1 MLFDNKVVHIL
12 TTHLT
17 NDTTAPNTGRASL
30 DIFIEYQWLD
40 YFTMDVHFFWYRQI
54 V

>member
-17 NDTTAPNTGRASL
+17 NDTTAPNT
-30 DIFIEYQWLD
+30 
-40 YFTMDVHFFWYRQI
+40 
-54 V
+54 

>member
-1 MLFDNKVVHIL
+1 MLVFQNKAEVHNNILMLFDNKVVNIL

-30 DIFIEYQWLD
+30 DIFIEYQ
-40 YFTMDVHFFWYRQI
+40 
-54 V
+54 